1 MHQKRVEPRDLSL
14 PPPLHT
20 LGRHSV
26 SFPADIFFFFS
37 HSKLCCGEQGGWR
50 VGMFVTVF
58 LESQIHPREDTKS
71 GVKRLEAPFSPLA

>member
-37 HSKLCCGEQGGWR
+37 HSKPVTLLNCLQNTNYTLFPAGET
-50 VGMFVTVF
+50 FENF
-58 LESQIHPREDTKS
+58 PLEFTTDS
-71 GVKRLEAPFSPLA
+71 